1 MSYQAQIEMDL
12 PFKVDLQGRIA
23 FTQDPSRV
31 LRNHVL
37 SIIGTEL
44 GERVMRPGYG
54 TSLQS
59 LLFDSDYDA
68 TAQVIADNIERA
80 IIEYEPGVTVHSVT
94 LDPAGNE
101 LDGLISLNVSYS
113 AVNSPFETVQI
124 PINTASLYR
133 GGAIEEERRA

>member
-12 PFKVDLQGRIA
+12 AFKVDLQGRIA

-54 TSLQS
+54 TPLQS
-59 LLFDSDYDA
+59 MLFEGDYELTAVMLADDVRDA
-68 TAQVIADNIERA
+68 LIRL
-80 IIEYEPGVTVHSVT
+80 EPGISV
-94 LDPAGNE
+94 LDVSLLPGNE
-101 LDGLISLNVSYS
+101 LDGILNLNVTYS
-113 AVNSPFETVQI
+113 AINSPLETLQI
-124 PINTASLYR
+124 PINTATLYR

>member
-1 MSYQAQIEMDL
+1 MYQLQIEMDL
-12 PFKVDLQGRIA
+12 AFKVDLQGRIA

-54 TSLQS
+54 TPLQS
-59 LLFDSDYDA
+59 MLFEGDYELTSVMLSDDIRDA
-68 TAQVIADNIERA
+68 LVRL
-80 IIEYEPGVTVHSVT
+80 EPGISV
-94 LDPAGNE
+94 LDVSLLPGNE
-101 LDGLISLNVSYS
+101 LDGILNLNVTYS
-113 AVNSPFETVQI
+113 AVNSPLETLQI
-124 PINTASLYR
+124 PINTATLYR